1 MIRYSIAIMS
11 SKPGTKKAEIK
22 ETKAYGVSQVNKKL
36 SLDEFAEHMA
46 NHNSPFSAG
55 AIAGILKDAVSCLRE
70 ILLEGNKVSL
80 GDLGDFHCEL
90 STTGAVT
97 TDDFSTANI
106 KAVNVCWSPG
116 KRFKNLRQD
125 ATFKLVPGRKAED
138 DAIEV
143 VKNSETIHGLE

>member
-11 SKPGTKKAEIK
+11 SKPGTKKAQIT
-22 ETKAYGVSQVNKKL
+22 ETKAYGVSQVNKKF
-36 SLDEFAEHMA
+36 SLDEFAAHMA

-55 AIAGILKDAVSCLRE
+55 TIGGILKDAVSCLRE

-90 STTGAVT
+90 STTGATT
-97 TDDFSTANI
+97 TDDFTTANI

-125 ATFKLVPGRKAED
+125 ATFKLVPGRKAEG